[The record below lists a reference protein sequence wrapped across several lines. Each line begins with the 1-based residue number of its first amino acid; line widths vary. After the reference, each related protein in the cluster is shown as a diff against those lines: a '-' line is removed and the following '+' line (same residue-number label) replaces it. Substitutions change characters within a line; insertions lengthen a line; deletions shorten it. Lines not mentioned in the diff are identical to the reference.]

1 MASGRPGADVG
12 SLKTL
17 RGSVAIQGEVQAKG
31 AWTQR
36 AGSIGGGL
44 GESLRWERMRRMTG
58 GSVMAGVCQR
68 IDAYKQQNIAAQY
81 TTEMP
86 SHDFLLLRF
95 EYFSSAN
102 RP

>member
-1 MASGRPGADVG
+1 MASGRTGADVG

-44 GESLRWERMRRMTG
+44 IVGRETFRVRMR
-58 GSVMAGVCQR
+58 
-68 IDAYKQQNIAAQY
+68 
-81 TTEMP
+81 
-86 SHDFLLLRF
+86 
-95 EYFSSAN
+95 YFRSG
-102 RP
+102 